1 MVDHRQFEKLNVQI
15 LAISADATF
24 SQKMFAK
31 SMELNYPLLSDHPH
45 LKTIRKF
52 DVLKHI
58 GEAKR
63 PIARGSYFLIDKE
76 GIVRGKWMGHGPGN
90 VFPSETILQVA
101 REIEH

>member
-1 MVDHRQFEKLNVQI
+1 MADQRQFEKLNVQI

-31 SMELNYPLLSDHPH
+31 SMELNYPLLSDYPD

-63 PIARGSYFLIDKE
+63 PIAQGSYFLIDKD
-76 GIVRGKWMGHGPGN
+76 GIVRGKWMGLGPGK
-90 VFPSETILQVA
+90 VFPSETILKVA
-101 REIEH
+101 RELQN

>member
-24 SQKMFAK
+24 SQEMFAK

-76 GIVRGKWMGHGPGN
+76 GIVRGKWMGHGPGK

-101 REIEH
+101 REIEN